1 MASTPEVKVKQSV
14 VKLLKHYGVYYFFSA
29 THSFGRSGIPDI
41 TACLR
46 GFFVAIECKAGKN
59 KPTELQER
67 EIAAIKEAGGIAL
80 VINETNL
87 HELKEVLE
95 QFTGVSDSVENKSG
109 NAGADT

>member
-1 MASTPEVKVKQSV
+1 MATPEGKVKVAV
-14 VKLLKHYGVYYFFSA
+14 VKLLHRYNAYYFFPA
-29 THSFGRSGIPDI
+29 THGYGRSGVPDI
-41 TACLR
+41 VCCVK
-46 GFFVAIECKAGKN
+46 GKFVAIECKAGKN

-95 QFTGVSDSVENKSG
+95 QFTGVSDSAENKSG